1 MPAGMGHPQ
10 PPWAIFEVGVLLTA
24 PGLGVVQLEQGY
36 LLLFITFVVIH
47 KKEENLLKEVL

>member
-47 KKEENLLKEVL
+47 KKEEKLLKEVL